1 MHPQC
6 FTEMTERPQPD
17 PYHARTGHTLAN
29 ENSKVLKQIQ
39 AVDDYAQSNEM
50 KLNLKKTKFMLFNAC
65 TSIDFLPTFNLG
77 GVEIELV
84 EEMKLLGLIIT
95 SDLKFEKNTEY
106 IVKKAYKRVWM
117 LKRLKNLGASTEQL
131 LDVYQ
136 KQIRSVLELAVSVW
150 HSSLVQADRLSIERV
165 QKAALQVVLIPDCS
179 SYGAACLKANL
190 LTLEKTKKK
199 LFYPESYFFV

>member
-1 MHPQC
+1 MPV
-6 FTEMTERPQPD
+6 TDRPQPD
-17 PYHARTGHTLAN
+17 PYHARTGHALAN
-29 ENSKVLKQIQ
+29 ENSKVMQQIQ

-65 TSIDFLPTFNLG
+65 TSIDFLPSFNLC

-95 SDLKFEKNTEY
+95 SDLKFEKNTEF
-106 IVKKAYKRVWM
+106 IVQKAYKRIWM

-131 LDVYQ
+131 LDVYE
-136 KQIRSVLELAVSVW
+136 KQIRCVLELAVPVW

-165 QKAALQVVLIPDCS
+165 QKAALQVILGSDYS
-179 SYGAACLKANL
+179 SYRAACLEVNF
-190 LTLEKTKKK
+190 LTLEERRKK
-199 LFYPESYFFV
+199 LCTKFALKSV